1 MPNQSARKASKNQ
14 STPEHF
20 LSEFPQ
26 PIQHLSQQ
34 LRLLV
39 KQTIPNVIERVYP
52 GWKLIGYRI
61 IEKRRQVYFCF
72 IYPKSDRVLLG
83 FEYGMLLSDPHQL
96 LESGG
101 GKQVRQVRVE
111 RPEGI
116 RPAEFAE
123 LIREAARIALM
134 PKEIKTRLLLERDA
148 ILDAQTRGL
157 IREGS

>member
-39 KQTIPNVIERVYP
+39 KQTIPNVIERVYL
-52 GWKLIGYRI
+52 GWRLIGYRI
-61 IEKRRQVYFCF
+61 IEKRREVYFGF
-72 IYPKSDRVLLG
+72 IFPKPEQVLLG
-83 FEYGMLLSDPHQL
+83 FEYGILLSNPHHL
-96 LESGG
+96 LEGD
-101 GKQVRQVRVE
+101 GKQVRYVIVG
-111 RPEGI
+111 RPGDI